1 MSTEVILAIIAIVS
15 APAGSALT
23 AVLMRRKYRVEI
35 DSIRADI
42 DKKLADTRGAEL
54 DNVRQGNEILMQQIV
69 EPLKV
74 EIKYLRNEVNKF
86 RRAIENIP
94 ACPYSADCPISRQL
108 LAGEKGDVGKGADDK

>member
-42 DKKLADTRGAEL
+42 ERKLVDTRGTEL
-54 DNVRQGNEILMQQIV
+54 DNVQKGFEIVMQQIV
-69 EPLKV
+69 EPLKA

-86 RRAIENIP
+86 RRAIEKIP
-94 ACPYSADCPISRQL
+94 GCPYTADCPVSREL
-108 LAGEKGDVGKGADDK
+108 FASEKGDVGKGADNE